1 MNILLISVA
10 LVICGAMIFVQPT
23 AAPSALAMCALV
35 SLPTIIILIRSHNDR
50 AFLLRLFL
58 VGLLARMIIGT
69 IIFTAQLEDFFGGD
83 AITYDLLGQSLNQ
96 SWHGDDFHRQ
106 IYNNFV
112 ASGAGAWGM
121 LYLVAIVYELIGN
134 NIFAI
139 QLINASVG
147 SATAIIVYYV
157 AQTLFNN
164 TRVSR
169 VAAVL
174 VCFFPSLILWSSQA
188 LKDGLIILALVLCIL
203 ATVRLMEKITIG
215 YVVVLTLSLMA
226 LLSLRFYIFYMMAA
240 AVAGSFIIGMKTL
253 SAQSF
258 LHRFIAAGAI
268 GLAFTWFGVLRYA
281 EVQFDRYA
289 NLQSIQTSRVD
300 MATAGSGFGKDVDV
314 GTTEG
319 ALSVIPMGLVYLL
332 FAPFPWQFTTLRQS
346 ITLPE
351 MIVWWLCFPLLVLG
365 IWYSIKHR
373 LRAVSPIVMFTTM
386 LTLAYSL
393 FQGNIGTAYRQ
404 RSQLLVFYFIFVAVG
419 AIIMKERSED
429 KRRQQQLAKQEL
441 AELQAARV
449 MARRKRANPVNPVT
463 STNPVQGFTSET
475 HAPKGI

>member
-1 MNILLISVA
+1 MNILLIGLA
-10 LVICGAMIFVQPT
+10 LVICSGMIVIQPNV
-23 AAPSALAMCALV
+23 APSALAMCALV
-35 SLPTIIILIRSHNDR
+35 SLPTTIILIRTRDDKT
-50 AFLLRLFL
+50 FLLRLFL
-58 VGLLARMIIGT
+58 LGLLARMVIGT
-69 IIFTAQLEDFFGGD
+69 IIFTAHLEDFFGGD
-83 AITYDLLGQSLNQ
+83 ANTYDIFGQALVQ
-96 SWHGDDFHRQ
+96 LWHGDDYQRQ
-106 IYNNFV
+106 AYENFV
-112 ASGAGAWGM
+112 ASGASAWGM
-121 LYLVAIVYELIGN
+121 LYLVAIVYELIGT

-147 SATAIIVYYV
+147 SASAIVVYFV

-164 TRVSR
+164 VRVSR

-174 VCFFPSLILWSSQA
+174 VAFFPSLILWSSQA

-203 ATVRLMEKITIG
+203 ATVRLMEKITIR
-215 YVVVLTLSLMA
+215 YVIILCLSLMA

-258 LHRFIAAGAI
+258 IHRFVAAGAI

-289 NLQSIQTSRVD
+289 NLKTIQTSRED
-300 MATAGSGFGKDVDV
+300 LATAGSGFGKDVDV
-314 GTTEG
+314 GTAEG
-319 ALSVIPMGLVYLL
+319 ALSVIPMGVVYLL

-351 MIVWWLCFPLLVLG
+351 MIVWWLAFPLLVLG
-365 IWYSIKHR
+365 LWYSIRHR
-373 LRAVSPIVMFTTM
+373 LREVSPIVMFTTM

-393 FQGNIGTAYRQ
+393 FQGNVGTAYRQ

-419 AIIMKERSED
+419 AILVKERSED
-429 KRRQQQLAKQEL
+429 KRRAQQLAKLEL

-449 MARRKRANPVNPVT
+449 VARRKRANPVNPAT
-463 STNPVQGFTSET
+463 SRNPV
-475 HAPKGI
+475 